1 MEYQP
6 RGGFKDGDTWELNTA
21 NRKEGDGEGRTKICL
36 GITGHLIRVSSIL
49 LPISV
54 CTSASLPL
62 PADPLPLSPQVRIW
76 LCSLC
81 GLGGRQPL
89 HAGRVPPVLL
99 LACQGT
105 PRTAVPSADT
115 ALHSPG
121 VCLSPNPALLLP
133 SASLPSKKLPGP
145 WHSHPAWTLNAPR
158 DLSPPYLPCFS
169 TIFSA
174 ETEVLIVPPPISIIV
189 LLSQA
194 GRHPQPCIAAR
205 PCLSVCLSVTG
216 MLGGPCREAGAGAAG
231 AQSQSHGGE
240 LHRSALYHSH
250 PSPTCCFQEQEGRK
264 ASAWFSWDEV
274 FISNSTSL
282 TWGSSILTPHSW
294 QRDLSGC
301 SIALPHCYQE
311 ATIFKLLLIIID
323 SCLEAS

>member
-21 NRKEGDGEGRTKICL
+21 NRKERDGEGRTKICL

-145 WHSHPAWTLNAPR
+145 WHSHPAWTLNAPG

-205 PCLSVCLSVTG
+205 PCLSVCLSQECW
-216 MLGGPCREAGAGAAG
+216 GGHAGRLVLVLVLQG
-231 AQSQSHGGE
+231 
-240 LHRSALYHSH
+240 HRA
-250 PSPTCCFQEQEGRK
+250 SPTGVSCT
-264 ASAWFSWDEV
+264 EV
-274 FISNSTSL
+274 LCT
-282 TWGSSILTPHSW
+282 TATP
-294 QRDLSGC
+294 
-301 SIALPHCYQE
+301 LPH
-311 ATIFKLLLIIID
+311 AVFRSKRGGKPVLGFPGMRFSFLT
-323 SCLEAS
+323 APA